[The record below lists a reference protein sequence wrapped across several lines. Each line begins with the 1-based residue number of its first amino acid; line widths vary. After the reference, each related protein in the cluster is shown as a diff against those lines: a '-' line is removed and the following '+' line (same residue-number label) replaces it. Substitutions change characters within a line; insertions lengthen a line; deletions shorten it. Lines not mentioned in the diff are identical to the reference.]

1 MGRVLA
7 IASILAAAGCD
18 GNDIPVTG
26 GFLETIVDGS
36 VRHGQ
41 GIEATDVDGDG
52 ATDIVVAL
60 SLTDAV
66 HVYLNVDSAG
76 EWEPISISG
85 AGAIVALDTVTLD
98 IDGDGDRDV
107 AAVGLSQRRNF
118 GTAPGELTW
127 YENPGDARGVWTTH
141 PIHGPTDTSTRTGV
155 WGGASLDAGDLD
167 GDGIEDL
174 IVGSRNA
181 NDDRGVI
188 FGNEVTWYKGE
199 GNGAFTGPLSIDANL
214 LDVNA
219 VRVTDL
225 DGDGRLDVLAGADQ
239 GQQVAL
245 YHNEDGGDGPRFVKY
260 TLWDDGAV
268 HGLDVADLDGDG
280 QDELVIGSYSMTSSV
295 SVSVLKRPAVLSDPW
310 PRTEIATGFGLAAA
324 ESPKVQVD
332 DFDGDGNLDILA
344 SAQGGGDLRVYRGMD
359 DGTFQHCD
367 VRGGY
372 VGLNGLARADFDG
385 DGRID
390 ILTSSFEFGSRDRI
404 AWWRNVGFPDQQ
416 TCR

>member
-1 MGRVLA
+1 MLSLLA
-7 IASILAAAGCD
+7 GAGC
-18 GNDIPVTG
+18 GSGEIPVTG

-36 VRHGQ
+36 IRHGQ

-52 ATDIVVAL
+52 AIDIVVAL

-66 HVYLNVDSAG
+66 HVYLNVESASK
-76 EWEPISISG
+76 WEPISISG

-107 AAVGLSQRRNF
+107 AAVGLSQRRDF
-118 GTAPGELTW
+118 GTSPGELTW

-141 PIHGPTDTSTRTGV
+141 PIHGPTETSTRTGV
-155 WGGASLDAGDLD
+155 WGAASITSGDLD

-174 IVGSRNA
+174 IVGARNA

-188 FGNEVTWYKGE
+188 FGNQVTWYRNQ
-199 GNGAFTGPLSIDANL
+199 GNGAFAGPLTIDGSL
-214 LDVNA
+214 TDVNA
-219 VRVTDL
+219 VLAADV

-245 YHNEDGGDGPRFVKY
+245 YHNTDGGGGEPRFVKH
-260 TLWDDGAV
+260 TLWNEGAV

-280 QDELVIGSYSMTSSV
+280 QDELIVGAYSQTSSV
-295 SVSVLKRPAVLSDPW
+295 TIAVLERPAALSEPW
-310 PRTEIATGFGLAAA
+310 PRTEIAGGFGVVAA
-324 ESPKVQVD
+324 ESPKVQVG
-332 DFDGDGNLDILA
+332 DFDGDGNLDIVA
-344 SAQGGGDLRVYRGMD
+344 SAQGGGDLRVYRGMG
-359 DGTFQHCD
+359 DGSFQQCD

-372 VGLNGLARADFDG
+372 VGLNGLAQADFDG
-385 DGRID
+385 DGRLD

-404 AWWRNVGFPDQQ
+404 AWWRNVSFPDAT